1 MKLTYWSRVA
11 ILLLAACFI
20 LAMIPGCVTLTGG
33 QQVTAMSPEEVAKNA
48 ITEAKVVIKAAQDV
62 LEANLDDEVYTP
74 QETLQKLQQLSE
86 YRKDIRDAETLI
98 RLGKGAE
105 AKTKADLVRTLASA
119 LRKELAERAKK

>member
-11 ILLLAACFI
+11 VLLLAACFI

>member
-1 MKLTYWSRVA
+1 VKLTYWSRVA